1 VNLFCVLKSFR
12 IFAIV
17 IHKYIA
23 EMKHLKFLISLFAFL
38 VVVGCN
44 SNSKGNNDKSNN
56 EGEAVKVNG
65 LTYDK
70 AFEIV
75 DVETGWKG
83 ASQPF
88 IKIKIRNISGK
99 PITESVEVKYAFIK
113 DDEIIDNT
121 SHYIHGS
128 SDVAWD
134 NGLCVTEELSSI
146 TRFSGT
152 ITNGIPTVKAK
163 VLFIDDTPIWEGEI
177 SKKVTAY

>member
-1 VNLFCVLKSFR
+1 
-12 IFAIV
+12 
-17 IHKYIA
+17 
-23 EMKHLKFLISLFAFL
+23 MKPWTFLISLFAFL
-38 VVVGCN
+38 TIVGCN
-44 SNSKGNNDKSNN
+44 SNSRGNAEKSSV
-56 EGEAVKVNG
+56 EDEPVMVNG

-75 DVETGWKG
+75 NVETGWER

-88 IKIKIRNISGK
+88 VKIKIRNVSGK
-99 PITESVEVKYAFIK
+99 PITESVKIKYSFIK

-134 NGLCVTEELSSI
+134 NGLCVTEKLSSI

-152 ITNGIPTVKAK
+152 ITNGIPTVRAK

-177 SKKVTAY
+177 RKKVTAY

>member
-1 VNLFCVLKSFR
+1 
-12 IFAIV
+12 
-17 IHKYIA
+17 
-23 EMKHLKFLISLFAFL
+23 MKHLTFFISFFAFL
-38 VVVGCN
+38 IIVGCN
-44 SNSKGNNDKSNN
+44 SNSKANVDKPNN
-56 EGEAVKVNG
+56 ESEVVKDNG
-65 LTYDK
+65 LAYDK
-70 AFEIV
+70 KFELV
-75 DVETGWKG
+75 DVETGWKR

-88 IKIKIRNISGK
+88 VKIKIRNVSGK

-134 NGLCVTEELSSI
+134 NGLCITEELSCI

-152 ITNGIPTVKAK
+152 IMNGIPTVKAK

-177 SKKVTAY
+177 SKEVTAY

>member
-1 VNLFCVLKSFR
+1 
-12 IFAIV
+12 
-17 IHKYIA
+17 
-23 EMKHLKFLISLFAFL
+23 MKHLTFLISFFTFFII
-38 VVVGCN
+38 VGCN
-44 SNSKGNNDKSNN
+44 SNSKDNVDKTNT
-56 EGEAVKVNG
+56 EGEVVKVNG

-70 AFEIV
+70 AFELV

-121 SHYIHGS
+121 THYIHGS

-134 NGLCVTEELSSI
+134 NGLCVAEELSSI

-152 ITNGIPTVKAK
+152 IMNGLPTVKAK
-163 VLFIDDTPIWEGEI
+163 VLFKDDTPIWEGEI

>member
-1 VNLFCVLKSFR
+1 
-12 IFAIV
+12 
-17 IHKYIA
+17 
-23 EMKHLKFLISLFAFL
+23 MKHLFFLFSLFAFL
-38 VVVGCN
+38 IIVGCN
-44 SNSKGNNDKSNN
+44 SNSKGSVGNSNT

-70 AFEIV
+70 AFELV
-75 DVETGWKG
+75 DVETGWKR

-88 IKIKIRNISGK
+88 VKIKIRNVSGK

-121 SHYIHGS
+121 THYIHGS

-152 ITNGIPTVKAK
+152 IMNGLPTVKAK
-163 VLFIDDTPIWEGEI
+163 VLFIDDTPIWEGEV
-177 SKKVTAY
+177 SKDVTAY